1 LEITIYLATITV
13 LFAYFVKS
21 ATGFGPALIMIPIF
35 SILFNP
41 KQAIVLSNLFD
52 SIAGLILLA
61 TVYKKVNWRFIVPV
75 MLFLNLGIYLGARL
89 MIVIPSAILFV
100 IIGFVV
106 LVFAVFIFFK
116 KETLADKANYKV
128 MTGALIATF
137 SGFLGGLTGMSGPLI
152 VSYFKLSF
160 TKDIFRNSLIAIFSF
175 AAIWRLSVY
184 FYLQIPWTLTVLQV
198 IVFLSAMLI
207 GLFLGT
213 RFNRLVNE
221 RIFNKVVAV
230 ILLVPAFNLLIRN
243 FL

>member
-1 LEITIYLATITV
+1 MTLYIAILTV
-13 LFAYFVKS
+13 LCAYFVKS

-41 KQAIVLSNLFD
+41 KQAIVLSTLFD

-61 TVYKKVNWRFIVPV
+61 TVYRKVNWRFIIPV

-89 MIVIPSAILFV
+89 MIVIPSKILFL

-116 KETLADKANYKV
+116 KDVSDVTNQYKV
-128 MTGALIATF
+128 GTGALIASV
-137 SGFLGGLTGMSGPLI
+137 SGFWGGLTGMSGPLI

-160 TKDIFRNSLIAIFSF
+160 HKEIFRDSLIAIFSF

-184 FYLQIPWTLTVLQV
+184 FYLGIPWTLTPVQLL
-198 IVFLSAMLI
+198 VFLSAMLI
-207 GLFLGT
+207 GLFFGA
-213 RFNRLVNE
+213 RFNSKVNE
-221 RIFNKVVAV
+221 RIFNKVVAF
-230 ILLVPAFNLLIRN
+230 ILLIPAFNLLIKN
-243 FL
+243 IL